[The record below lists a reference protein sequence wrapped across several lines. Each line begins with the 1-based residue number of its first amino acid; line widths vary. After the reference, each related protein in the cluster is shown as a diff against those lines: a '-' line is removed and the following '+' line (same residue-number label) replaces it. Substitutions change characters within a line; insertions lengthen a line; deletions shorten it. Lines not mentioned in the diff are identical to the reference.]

1 MVPHEKTEKLFAV
14 LREAGSELHQPIELL
29 TTGGGSDG
37 NWVSHL
43 GVATL
48 DGCGP
53 CGANLH
59 TKNEYLKT
67 TSVGPRLEIMER
79 LLKKL
84 YP

>member
-1 MVPHEKTEKLFAV
+1 MVPHEKTEQLFAV
-14 LREAGSELHQPIELL
+14 LREAGAALNQPVELL

-53 CGANLH
+53 CGAGLH
-59 TKNEYLKT
+59 TGNEFLIT
-67 TSVGPRLEIMER
+67 GSVGPRLELIEL